1 MTSRQDLPSDLGQIT
16 VTTRYEME
24 KHFQSRGFY
33 GIMAL
38 IILIISLEVIVRP
51 LLGLSF
57 PNDSVSFIGE
67 YTTWVPIIVMIGAVA
82 FASGALSSEFEKR
95 TGLLMFPQPVKRK
108 TYLIGKYLSSNI
120 VMAMALGVYY
130 LIISVLSVLI
140 VGGVPGTIL
149 NSYGFAVLYGAA
161 VCSVALL
168 FSSMLK
174 TNTAS
179 IVATVLT
186 FLMVMTLVVQLLS
199 ISGIDPFFMASNAG
213 GAISYSLQSPYPVSY
228 TATSFMPNGSNTT
241 STTFIPTELGATLV
255 LIAYI
260 VVSLVAASVF
270 FKRREL

>member
-1 MTSRQDLPSDLGQIT
+1 MTSRKDLPSDLNQVM
-16 VTTRYEME
+16 VTTKYEME

-33 GIMAL
+33 GMMAL

-57 PNDSVSFIGE
+57 PNDSVSFISE
-67 YTTWVPIIVMIGAVA
+67 YTTWVSIIVIIGAVA

-95 TGLLMFPQPVKRK
+95 TGLLMFPQPVKRMS
-108 TYLIGKYLSSNI
+108 YMIGKYLSSII
-120 VMAMALGVYY
+120 VMAIALGVYY
-130 LIISVLSVLI
+130 LIISVLSMVI
-140 VGGVPGTIL
+140 VGGVPWTIL
-149 NSYGFAVLYGAA
+149 LSYGFAVLYGAA
-161 VCSVALL
+161 VCAVALL

-213 GAISYSLQSPYPVSY
+213 GAISHSLQSPYPVTY
-228 TATSFMPNGSNTT
+228 TSTSNMPGGTNATT
-241 STTFIPTELGATLV
+241 TTFIPTELGATLV

-260 VVSLVAASVF
+260 IVSLLAASVF